1 MIVAATSWPEAAIA
15 IAGILFITT
24 VVSVAIWQVFATGR
38 TGMSS
43 RREQAYRRTAEESAE
58 AQRETADQLTKL
70 TAELTE
76 LRKQTDELGRIIK
89 EVE

>member
-15 IAGILFITT
+15 IAGILFVTT
-24 VVSVAIWQVFATGR
+24 VVSMAIWQIFATGR

-43 RREQAYRRTAEESAE
+43 KREQAYRRTAEDSAE
-58 AQRETADQLTKL
+58 AQRETAEQLTKL
-70 TAELTE
+70 TAEVTR
-76 LRKQTDELGRIIK
+76 LRQQTDELERMLK